1 MSRSLG
7 IPVKLLHEAAGH
19 VVTVEL
25 KSGELFRGSL
35 IECEDNWN
43 CQLENIT
50 FTVKD
55 EENAPVG
62 NISSSGSLGLSGSGT
77 GHDYS
82 ALGMSISKVHCSVTN
97 SVGAP
102 KCHLDSASPFRL
114 LQDYASDDSTE
125 NGDVLCA
132 EDVIPDLSALAG
144 LRGVLSDLNHWWM
157 DGHDKSA
164 GSGVDIVPESG
175 KSQKEMPPLKIDE
188 FGRLV
193 KECAS
198 DSDSDDS
205 CYAGKHGKSESC
217 GDAAA
222 QLVILLEATTKL
234 YNKPN
239 HSIIL
244 TEPIHHTHSINS
256 HAHYSTIPTNLP
268 PSIQPATPLTHLTL
282 NLTTHFGTSI
292 AHWGRDIM
300 LQVEKLKAENSS
312 LNEESLLH
320 QDRQS
325 LRPILP
331 VLVLKDSL
339 TREPGIKVHHANIQ
353 ASKVVAYGAAVQA
366 AILSGEGNEKVQDLL
381 LLDVI
386 PLSLGS
392 ETAGGVMTVLIP
404 RNTISEAC
412 YENARS
418 IVAFINKFEDDKGFD
433 KSNNSTVFPANSSK
447 GFSNALKWVQEM
459 KEIEEELNEKLS
471 FLEGFAAAFGDQIHT
486 HIEVKPGHN
495 GPSLFAHITLLAT
508 RSEIFKNMLDSD
520 GCKAAPSN
528 TITLPELNHEELD
541 SLLEFL
547 YNGTMTAEQ
556 AYEAMNNAGHL
567 DSDMIVI
574 LNDHRRVSSLTATL
588 DGPIPPVGALSSA
601 LNRLQS
607 NRPLRGL

>member
-1 MSRSLG
+1 MSL
-7 IPVKLLHEAAGH
+7 VL
-19 VVTVEL
+19 VV
-25 KSGELFRGSL
+25 
-35 IECEDNWN
+35 
-43 CQLENIT
+43 
-50 FTVKD
+50 
-55 EENAPVG
+55 
-62 NISSSGSLGLSGSGT
+62 
-77 GHDYS
+77 
-82 ALGMSISKVHCSVTN
+82 
-97 SVGAP
+97 
-102 KCHLDSASPFRL
+102 
-114 LQDYASDDSTE
+114 
-125 NGDVLCA
+125 
-132 EDVIPDLSALAG
+132 
-144 LRGVLSDLNHWWM
+144 
-157 DGHDKSA
+157 
-164 GSGVDIVPESG
+164 
-175 KSQKEMPPLKIDE
+175 
-188 FGRLV
+188 
-193 KECAS
+193 
-198 DSDSDDS
+198 
-205 CYAGKHGKSESC
+205 
-217 GDAAA
+217 
-222 QLVILLEATTKL
+222 
-234 YNKPN
+234 
-239 HSIIL
+239 
-244 TEPIHHTHSINS
+244 
-256 HAHYSTIPTNLP
+256 
-268 PSIQPATPLTHLTL
+268 
-282 NLTTHFGTSI
+282 
-292 AHWGRDIM
+292 
-300 LQVEKLKAENSS
+300 
-312 LNEESLLH
+312 LH

-381 LLDVI
+381 LLDVT

-392 ETAGGVMTVLIP
+392 ETAGAVMTVLIP
-404 RNTISEAC
+404 RNTICAAC

-418 IVAFINKFEDDKGFD
+418 IVAFINKFENDKGFD